1 MEKNKVVTAKKAKDA
16 KGIKKPKPPKQKR
29 EKRSARKQRIMYE
42 KALKKARPE
51 RALSLIAI
59 GLGVAS
65 AVLQAVIDQKN
76 QDEQK

>member
-51 RALSLIAI
+51 RTLSLIAI